1 MTGDIRS
8 SWVDVITAAQTRSYN
23 NMAVFWSYFPDFVGG
38 GGGGGGGGGN
48 RGFIRIQSFF
58 AEVFQ
63 ITSRFILARKKSWG

>member
-23 NMAVFWSYFPDFVGG
+23 NMAVFWSSFRDFV
-38 GGGGGGGGGN
+38 GGGGGGGN
-48 RGFIRIQSFF
+48 RGFIRIKNFS

-63 ITSRFILARKKSWG
+63 ITSRFILARKKKWG